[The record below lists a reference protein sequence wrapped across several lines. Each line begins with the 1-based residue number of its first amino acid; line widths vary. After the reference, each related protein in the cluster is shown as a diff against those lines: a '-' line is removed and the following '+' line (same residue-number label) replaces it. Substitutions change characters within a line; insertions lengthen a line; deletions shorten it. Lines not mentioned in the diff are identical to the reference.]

1 LVNPVTFNVS
11 TSEQMQAFGKQ
22 IGALLSAGDVVVLSG
37 PLGSGKT
44 TFVQGLATQIEVQ
57 GVVTSPTFV
66 VSRVHKPTGSGLA
79 LVHVDAYRLTSQS
92 DLVDLDLDATKNA
105 VFVIEWGKDY
115 VSGFSENWLEI
126 DIDRAQEL
134 SDDSDPASGIR
145 TISVTAVGDRWS
157 DLSLSEPVA

>member
-1 LVNPVTFNVS
+1 VAFSVS
-11 TSEQMQAFGKQ
+11 TAEQMQAFGKR
-22 IGALLSAGDVVVLSG
+22 IGALLTAGDVVVFSG
-37 PLGSGKT
+37 PLGAGKT

-66 VSRVHKPTGSGLA
+66 VSRVHKSQGSGLA

-134 SDDSDPASGIR
+134 TDESDLASGIR
-145 TISVTAVGDRWS
+145 TISVTAVGDRWK
-157 DLSLSEPVA
+157 DLDLVRPNS

>member
-1 LVNPVTFNVS
+1 MTFNVS

-22 IGALLSAGDVVVLSG
+22 IGALLTAGDVVVLSG
-37 PLGSGKT
+37 PLGAGKT
-44 TFVQGLATQIEVQ
+44 TFVQGLATQIDVQ

-66 VSRVHKPTGSGLA
+66 VSRVHKSQGSGLA

-134 SDDSDPASGIR
+134 TDESDPASGIR

>member
-1 LVNPVTFNVS
+1 
-11 TSEQMQAFGKQ
+11 MQAFGKQ
-22 IGALLSAGDVVVLSG
+22 IGALLTAGDVVVLSG
-37 PLGSGKT
+37 PLGAGKT

-66 VSRVHKPTGSGLA
+66 VSRVHKPQGFGLA

-115 VSGFSENWLEI
+115 VSGISDNWLEI

-134 SDDSDPASGIR
+134 TDNSDPASGIR

-157 DLSLSEPVA
+157 ELDLTGLVA

>member
-1 LVNPVTFNVS
+1 
-11 TSEQMQAFGKQ
+11 
-22 IGALLSAGDVVVLSG
+22 
-37 PLGSGKT
+37 
-44 TFVQGLATQIEVQ
+44 
-57 GVVTSPTFV
+57 V
-66 VSRVHKPTGSGLA
+66 VSRVHKSQGSGLA

-134 SDDSDPASGIR
+134 TDESDPASGIR

>member
-1 LVNPVTFNVS
+1 VSFSVS
-11 TSEQMQAFGKQ
+11 TAEQMQAFGKQ
-22 IGALLSAGDVVVLSG
+22 IGTLLTAGDVVVLSG
-37 PLGSGKT
+37 PLGAGKT

>member
-1 LVNPVTFNVS
+1 MTFTVS
-11 TSEQMQAFGKQ
+11 TAEQMQTFGKQ

-37 PLGSGKT
+37 PLGAGKT

-66 VSRVHKPTGSGLA
+66 VSRVHKPQGSGLA

-134 SDDSDPASGIR
+134 TDESDPASGVR

-157 DLSLSEPVA
+157 DLRLSGPGA